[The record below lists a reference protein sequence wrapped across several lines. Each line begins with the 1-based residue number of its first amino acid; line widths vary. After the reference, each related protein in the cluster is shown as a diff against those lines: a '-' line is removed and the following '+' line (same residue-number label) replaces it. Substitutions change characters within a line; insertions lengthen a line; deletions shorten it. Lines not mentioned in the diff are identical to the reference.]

1 MPTVVNEARYC
12 IQMALR
18 TQNQCQKRKLCFLC
32 NFMLILPLHLI
43 NQSIVFYHSWDGI
56 SLFVFSN
63 LDFANCLTSIL
74 LDKKDKCMK
83 KIMDEKKWVWEMAKK
98 KKEVEVEG
106 LSAHPHIL
114 AFHQCSKRRRWWR
127 VLVSIHLIPLTRSY

>member
-1 MPTVVNEARYC
+1 MHSDGCENAEPASKEETLLSVQFHVNFTSPPDKSKHC
-12 IQMALR
+12 
-18 TQNQCQKRKLCFLC
+18 
-32 NFMLILPLHLI
+32 
-43 NQSIVFYHSWDGI
+43 FYHSWDGI

-74 LDKKDKCMK
+74 LHENDKSMK
-83 KIMDEKKWVWEMAKK
+83 KIMDEKKWVWEREMAKR
-98 KKEVEVEG
+98 EVEVEG